1 MIDGLALQL
10 YVKIKYGMSVVFYDK
25 VYMSVF
31 IETVR
36 IWISAGKSR
45 RENQSNLN
53 PVTRSAIDLI
63 GENLCKKVD
72 IAFLAKKIHVSPSYL
87 SHIFKNDLHISI
99 HKYVLEKRLI
109 LANKKI
115 RQSVNPTVAASESG
129 FADYSGFYRQY
140 KKMFGVSPAKSKTKA
155 DSE

>member
-1 MIDGLALQL
+1 M
-10 YVKIKYGMSVVFYDK
+10 
-25 VYMSVF
+25 
-31 IETVR
+31 
-36 IWISAGKSR
+36 
-45 RENQSNLN
+45 
-53 PVTRSAIDLI
+53 
-63 GENLCKKVD
+63 
-72 IAFLAKKIHVSPSYL
+72 
-87 SHIFKNDLHISI
+87 SI

-115 RQSVNPTVAASESG
+115 RQSVNPTVAASECG

>member
-1 MIDGLALQL
+1 M
-10 YVKIKYGMSVVFYDK
+10 
-25 VYMSVF
+25 
-31 IETVR
+31 
-36 IWISAGKSR
+36 
-45 RENQSNLN
+45 
-53 PVTRSAIDLI
+53 
-63 GENLCKKVD
+63 
-72 IAFLAKKIHVSPSYL
+72 
-87 SHIFKNDLHISI
+87 SI

-109 LANKKI
+109 LENKKI